1 VSSKSFCHLRKIFST
16 SIYKNCRVIFYWKRI
31 VNISFCEKKI
41 HLGSAETVSFACGK
55 LIKFHNSTTGK
66 SFRVFLIEAAF
77 PAGNVKF

>member
-1 VSSKSFCHLRKIFST
+1 
-16 SIYKNCRVIFYWKRI
+16 